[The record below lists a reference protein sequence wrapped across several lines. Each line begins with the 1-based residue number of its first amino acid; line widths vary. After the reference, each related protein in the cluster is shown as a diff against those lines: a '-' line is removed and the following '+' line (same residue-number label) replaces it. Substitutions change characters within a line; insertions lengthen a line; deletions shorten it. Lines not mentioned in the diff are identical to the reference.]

1 MPAQTRYHQATM
13 NILLLGAGMQGK
25 AVLHDLIEYSHL
37 DNITAADANLDML
50 KAHVKQRGW
59 EDKVSCI
66 HVDGS
71 SPDSLDRAMQRD
83 VDIVIDLQP
92 KWFAVNAARAA
103 LKRGVNFIN
112 ASYPGPEFKQLDAQI
127 RAKGLTFLPEFGLDP
142 GLDLVM
148 LGDGARS
155 LDVIEEI
162 HSYGS
167 GIPEWSAA
175 NNPIHY
181 KVSWSFEGALD
192 AYRRNSRM
200 IRDGKLVEIDGMT
213 IFSPEHVTIEEIEG
227 VGKLESYPNG
237 DAAEYAGILGVDPK
251 SLKAAGR
258 YTLRWPGHAA
268 FWKALV
274 DLHLLD
280 REPVMV
286 EGAPVNRIKFL
297 SQVMGPHLQYAPG
310 ERDIAIVRV
319 DLIGQ
324 KDGQRKRLRYEI
336 VDYLD
341 LATGLSA
348 MSRTVGFTIGIGALW
363 LADGTLKGPGIISP
377 LNDVPFAP
385 LARELNKR
393 GVRITR
399 EETTLS

>member
-1 MPAQTRYHQATM
+1 
-13 NILLLGAGMQGK
+13 MQGK
-25 AVLHDLIEYSHL
+25 AVLHDLLEYSRISH
-37 DNITAADANLDML
+37 ITAADYDLDML
-50 KAHVKQRGW
+50 KTHVKQHGW
-59 EDKVSCI
+59 EDRVTCI

-71 SPDSLDRAMQRD
+71 NPDSLDRVMARD
-83 VDIVIDLQP
+83 VDVVIDLQP

-103 LKRGVNFIN
+103 LRRGVHFIN
-112 ASYPGPEFKQLDAQI
+112 ASYPNAEFKALNNDI

-155 LDVIEEI
+155 LDVVEEI

-192 AYRRNSRM
+192 AYRRNSRK
-200 IRDGKLVEIDGMT
+200 IKDGKIVDIDGMT
-213 IFSPEHVTIEEIEG
+213 IFSPENVTIEEIEG

-237 DAAEYAGILGVDPK
+237 DAAEYAGILGMQPGD
-251 SLKAAGR
+251 LKAAGR
-258 YTLRWPGHAA
+258 YTLRWLGHCA
-268 FWKALV
+268 FWKNMA

-286 EGAPVNRIKFL
+286 EGVPVNRIKFL
-297 SQVMGPHLQYAPG
+297 AQVMGPHLQYAPG

-319 DLIGQ
+319 DVIG
-324 KDGQRKRLRYEI
+324 RKNGARKHLRYEI

-348 MSRTVGFTIGIGALW
+348 MSRTVGFSIGIGALW
-363 LADGTLKGPGIISP
+363 LADGTLKGPGILSP
-377 LNDVPFAP
+377 VTDVPFEP

-393 GVRITR
+393 GARITKQ
-399 EETTLS
+399 EIL